1 MIFGTNDFLQS
12 VCLLESLSILT
23 MRSSIVVSLL
33 ASVVALVAGQ
43 KAATVDKTSGA
54 EVKGDCGIFGFTA
67 PTAGEPVTQNTP
79 LETKDRVLPFRFDI
93 LDCIAS
99 CKKQIGPEN
108 CKTILWSLKFA
119 QCAMTSRTLD
129 SAIIRDVRGDTL
141 FYSPECF
148 DQIKDPKNPLALVVQ
163 GQN

>member
-1 MIFGTNDFLQS
+1 MSNVCPKS
-12 VCLLESLSILT
+12 ACLLESLSILT
-23 MRSSIVVSLL
+23 MRFSIAVSLL
-33 ASVVALVAGQ
+33 ASLVALVAGQ

-54 EVKGDCGIFGFTA
+54 AVEGDCGIVGFTK
-67 PTAGEPVTQNTP
+67 PIEGEAVTKNTP
-79 LETKDRVLPFRFDI
+79 LEIKERLLPFRFDV

-129 SAIIRDVRGDTL
+129 SAIVRDVRGDTL
-141 FYSPECF
+141 FYSPECS